1 MVNILISFRKKLA
14 GMAMASLETVVASNP
29 STPKVMEECRT
40 VSIKRPCPSSP
51 LREKKERGG
60 MSPPPLGHQVAPR
73 NDPFHP
79 SPIRLESPS
88 PAKALAIVVMLG
100 ETFNHTV

>member
-1 MVNILISFRKKLA
+1 
-14 GMAMASLETVVASNP
+14 
-29 STPKVMEECRT
+29 
-40 VSIKRPCPSSP
+40 
-51 LREKKERGG
+51 

-100 ETFNHTV
+100 ETFNHTVWQGHLLYGGTPTKGDFNVNEDMYEGRLVTFSELDELRASTSRATREDENEDH